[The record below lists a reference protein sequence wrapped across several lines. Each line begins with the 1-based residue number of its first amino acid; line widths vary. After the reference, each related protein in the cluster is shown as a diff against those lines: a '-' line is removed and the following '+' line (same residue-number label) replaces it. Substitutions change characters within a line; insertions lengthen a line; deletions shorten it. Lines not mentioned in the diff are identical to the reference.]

1 MLLVN
6 VRPFGN
12 FKPGETVEVPDGA
25 GFDHAYFERADEEPT
40 PVEDEAPDGAEE
52 VSE

>member
-25 GFDHAYFERADEEPT
+25 GFDHAYFEEASDVDDGEDQDQEE
-40 PVEDEAPDGAEE
+40 
-52 VSE
+52 SE

>member
-12 FKPGETVEVPDGA
+12 FKPGDWVEVPDGA
-25 GFDHAYFERADEEPT
+25 GFDHAYFEEVVAEHGDDE
-40 PVEDEAPDGAEE
+40 DQDQE